1 MWEESVGGDMSEATV
16 EIEYCVPCGFLDR
29 ASDLQYL
36 LLRTFGERLDG
47 VTLRTGADG
56 VFRVRVDEE
65 VVYDK
70 FDDGPYDPDELVR
83 EIRGRL

>member
-1 MWEESVGGDMSEATV
+1 MSESTV

-29 ASDLQYL
+29 ASDLQHL

-47 VTLRTGADG
+47 VTLLTGADG
-56 VFRVRVDEE
+56 VFRIRVGEE

-70 FDDGPYDPDELVR
+70 FEDGNYDPDEVVR
-83 EIRGRL
+83 EVRARL

>member
-1 MWEESVGGDMSEATV
+1 MSDVDV

-36 LLRTFGERLDG
+36 LLRTFGQQLDQ
-47 VTLRTGADG
+47 VSLCTGDDG
-56 VFRVRVDEE
+56 VFRVSVGEE

-70 FDDGPYDPDELVR
+70 FEDERYDPDEVVR
-83 EIRGRL
+83 EVRARL

>member
-1 MWEESVGGDMSEATV
+1 MSETHV

-29 ASDLQYL
+29 ASDLQHL
-36 LLRTFGERLDG
+36 FLRTFGERLDG

-56 VFRVRVDEE
+56 VFRVRVGDG

-70 FDDGPYDPDELVR
+70 FEDGEYDPDELVR
-83 EIRGRL
+83 KIRGRL